1 MQAQAQEELW
11 VLFLV
16 GLACARHA
24 RQGEPVRV
32 DHRPLEVVSEL
43 GEGVAELP
51 GAFVQARSLDQT
63 SGEKR
68 SLAYRWL
75 PVR

>member
-51 GAFVQARSLDQT
+51 GA
-63 SGEKR
+63 
-68 SLAYRWL
+68 LASSQVNTRRQL
-75 PVR
+75 HVLI